1 VSQATVLGH
10 SHCNAFAEAKAENP
24 GRWPAIAVHR
34 LEDKR
39 AKDDAVSIP
48 AAVALLKGQP
58 PGAPT
63 FFAIMGAYHNLL
75 GLLRSGETF
84 DVLMGA
90 DDRPDGGATAL
101 VPQRALRSA
110 ISEQFEQSAK
120 MRNLMAAARGPVF
133 IVSTPPPK
141 RNNDFILE
149 RFMRQKKQIYRGKA
163 VEQFGVERPETRLKL
178 WLLEA
183 QLMTE
188 WAESL
193 GAGFLAPPAAASDE
207 DGFLGENYYSDDV
220 THANAAY
227 GALVLDQVA
236 AILERSSKQV
246 SHG

>member
-1 VSQATVLGH
+1 MGSSMEKSSRIFV
-10 SHCNAFAEAKAENP
+10 
-24 GRWPAIAVHR
+24 AVHR
-34 LEDKR
+34 GLVGSAIMRRLR
-39 AKDDAVSIP
+39 ADGHTNLITRTREELDLLDA
-48 AAVALLKGQP
+48 AAV
-58 PGAPT
+58 
-63 FFAIMGAYHNLL
+63 N
-75 GLLRSGETF
+75 
-84 DVLMGA
+84 
-90 DDRPDGGATAL
+90 
-101 VPQRALRSA
+101 
-110 ISEQFEQSAK
+110 
-120 MRNLMAAARGPVF
+120 
-133 IVSTPPPK
+133 
-141 RNNDFILE
+141 
-149 RFMRQKKQIYRGKA
+149 RF
-163 VEQFGVERPETRLKL
+163 FGVERPETRLKL